1 MYSTVYSVLMMGL
14 HPQKICVE
22 TDISDGLPMFQM
34 VGYLS
39 ASVREA
45 RERVCTAIRPGG
57 VKICHLRACESR
69 EPGLTFRW
77 RSLCWLPWD
86 W

>member
-22 TDISDGLPMFQM
+22 ADISDGLPMFQM

-39 ASVREA
+39 ASVQEA
-45 RERVCTAIRPGG
+45 RERV
-57 VKICHLRACESR
+57 
-69 EPGLTFRW
+69 
-77 RSLCWLPWD
+77 
-86 W
+86 